1 MISTQNV
8 VDVHVL
14 FVPLT
19 YEKSVCD
26 SSELTNVGTWK
37 SNEKRKVWYK
47 LGLTK
52 KLFIDAAMK
61 VPCSTL
67 WTRTKVSTLKYR
79 LHVRQA
85 CSVHCKGIVR
95 LDSSESFWP

>member
-1 MISTQNV
+1 M
-8 VDVHVL
+8 HM
-14 FVPLT
+14 
-19 YEKSVCD
+19 EKQRI
-26 SSELTNVGTWK
+26 NK
-37 SNEKRKVWYK
+37 SWVK

-61 VPCSTL
+61 VPGSTL
-67 WTRTKVSTLKYR
+67 RTRTKVSTLKYR

-95 LDSSESFWP
+95 LDSSESFGPIRSGRKVRVTVESLSVRM